1 MVHSA
6 GIHTHPT
13 QIRRAVIMDF
23 NRVRRRASLRWSAL
37 PVGDGK
43 GADCDPQG
51 RFVFGPDDDPEN
63 GEREVNVGGCEPG
76 PLTLPR
82 PSSTR
87 RGSDAFSFV

>member
-1 MVHSA
+1 MMVHSA

-37 PVGDGK
+37 PIGDGE
-43 GADCDPQG
+43 GADCDTQG

-63 GEREVNVGGCEPG
+63 GQREVNVGGCEPR
-76 PLTLPR
+76 PLPR
-82 PSSTR
+82 PSSTCIR
-87 RGSDAFSFV
+87 RGQSWL